1 MRAIRLFAIFS
12 FIFLFHSLVWAQEKA
27 IDKPPLPSKTF
38 ESEFSLVWDGVLET
52 LKKNDFPLAKIDK
65 ESGKITTKTKRYFRI
80 FSAKFPPVER
90 DYRDTYEILLSKEEN
105 KSTRVEIKRKFEIHD
120 NQKRKW
126 VQGDPQKEKAGLSE
140 DIIFR
145 DIQLQIAGGIN

>member
-1 MRAIRLFAIFS
+1 MRAIQFFATFS

-27 IDKPPLPSKTF
+27 NDKPPLPSMTF

-52 LKKNDFPLAKIDK
+52 LKRIDFPLAKSNK

-80 FSAKFPPVER
+80 FSAEFPPVQR
-90 DYRDTYEILLSKEEN
+90 DYRDTYEIFLTKEKN

-120 NQKRKW
+120 NQKRQW
-126 VQGDPQKEKAGLSE
+126 VQGDPQREKAGLSE
-140 DIIFR
+140 DLIFR